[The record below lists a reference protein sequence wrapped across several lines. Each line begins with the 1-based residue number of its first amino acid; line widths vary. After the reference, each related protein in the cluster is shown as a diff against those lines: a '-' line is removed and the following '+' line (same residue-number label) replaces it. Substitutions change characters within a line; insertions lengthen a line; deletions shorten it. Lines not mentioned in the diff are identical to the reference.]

1 MYAAADLRKGLKV
14 EIEGEPYVVVD
25 FDFCKPGKGQ
35 ALYRCKMKSM
45 ITGSTLDRTFRSA
58 DSIDRPNLEEREMT
72 YSYDDGGQAFI
83 FSDSESYEEVRV
95 PPEIVGDMKYFLDDN
110 MACKILFHSEKPIEL
125 TLPCFVEKQVM
136 DCEPGVRGDT
146 ATNVTKPAKIANGYE
161 IRVPLFVNLGDIV
174 RIDTRTGTYVERV
187 KKGSF

>member
-25 FDFCKPGKGQ
+25 FDFYKPGKGQ
-35 ALYRCKMKSM
+35 ALYRCKLKSM

-72 YSYDDGGQAFI
+72 FSYDDSGHAFI
-83 FSDSESYEEVRV
+83 FSDSKSYEEVRV
-95 PPEIVGDMKYFLDDN
+95 PPEIVGDQKYFLDDN
-110 MACKILFHSEKPIEL
+110 MACKVLFHSEKPIEV
-125 TLPCFVEKQVM
+125 TLPCFVEKEVM

-174 RIDTRTGTYVERV
+174 LIDTRTGVYVERV
-187 KKGSF
+187 KKASF

>member
-14 EIEGEPYVVVD
+14 EIDGEPYVVVD

-35 ALYRCKMKSM
+35 ALYRCKLKSM

-72 YSYDDGGQAFI
+72 FSYDDGGQAFV

-95 PPEIVGDMKYFLDDN
+95 PPEIVGDQKYFLDDN
-110 MACKILFHSEKPIEL
+110 MACKVLFHSEKPIEL
-125 TLPCFVEKQVM
+125 TLPCFVEKEVV

-174 RIDTRTGTYVERV
+174 RIDTRTGAYVERV
-187 KKGSF
+187 RKSS